1 MKTVTLE
8 SEGKLPMTEEV
19 LIFDEVKDTPLQK
32 IIERV
37 LSKNTQLRI
46 QVSDQET
53 ILIQSQP
60 LLKPL
65 PIFEGR
71 VPDNWKEAIYE
82 ID

>member
-1 MKTVTLE
+1 
-8 SEGKLPMTEEV
+8 MTEEI
-19 LIFDEVKDTPLQK
+19 LILDEVKDTPLQK
-32 IIERV
+32 IIDRV
-37 LSKNTQLRI
+37 INEHTRFLI

-60 LLKPL
+60 PLKPL

-71 VPDNWKEAIYE
+71 IPDNWKEAIYD

>member
-1 MKTVTLE
+1 
-8 SEGKLPMTEEV
+8 MTEEI
-19 LIFDEVKDTPLQK
+19 LNFDDVKDTPLQK

-37 LSKNTQLRI
+37 LNNQTQLRI

-60 LLKPL
+60 PLKPL

-71 VPDNWKEAIYE
+71 VPDNWKEAI
-82 ID
+82 